1 MQSNVNIM
9 NKGLKFWIIQC
20 SLTQYHTPCIMS
32 VNLTKIQSLLIL
44 HEITS
49 WNTPRR
55 VHTKSHDVP
64 WLVLYIQLKSVKKTA
79 LSSIKI
85 LNNVDNTKDSQ
96 DLSVKILAVSL
107 FVCLTFFFLTTLCSQ
122 VSLGRPT
129 RAVTVTSCQA
139 VMLVTY
145 FVRHKTDAVSL
156 TLQSALKH
164 YYPPVIL
171 LIPWKHPVVT
181 SNVVQALDRTWY
193 RMWFDAAVSVSLTN
207 DTFL

>member
-1 MQSNVNIM
+1 MKSPHETHP
-9 NKGLKFWIIQC
+9 GGF
-20 SLTQYHTPCIMS
+20 
-32 VNLTKIQSLLIL
+32 IL
-44 HEITS
+44 NHMMYPGWYFTFS
-49 WNTPRR
+49 WN
-55 VHTKSHDVP
+55 
-64 WLVLYIQLKSVKKTA
+64 QLKKTA
-79 LSSIKI
+79 LSSIKM
-85 LNNVDNTKDSQ
+85 LNNIDNTKDSQ
-96 DLSVKILAVSL
+96 DLSVKILAVPL
-107 FVCLTFFFLTTLCSQ
+107 FVCLAFFFLTTLCSQ

-129 RAVTVTSCQA
+129 SAVTVTSCQA